1 MGDIVKLALRLFIF
15 ALVASVLLAVTNEVT
30 KGPIEQQKLAS
41 KMAALN
47 TVLPGCEYEQIEYEG
62 ISDDSALDEIFI
74 GKNADGSIK
83 GYALTANPQGYGG
96 EIPITLGVSEGGY
109 VTQVYVGSLQE
120 TQGLG
125 SRVGDDAFKEQF
137 IAIAAD
143 PDTLRNDVDTIA
155 GATIS
160 SSAFVNAVQE
170 MLTYTKGTLGIE
182 PHAGDKDA
190 ILAEVAAINGG
201 DEGEDAPVE
210 TTTNTYDV
218 TGFAAFK
225 VDVTVDSN
233 GKIVSVSVPENNETP
248 GFGADLI
255 ADQSVFDAL
264 VGQDIATAQID
275 VKSGATL
282 TSNAINDAL
291 KQAASAGE
299 SGEGSAKVYDVTG
312 FAPFKVE
319 IALDDAGKIV
329 SVSVPENNETPGLG
343 ADLIAD
349 QSVFDALVGQD
360 IATAQ
365 IDVKSG
371 VTLTSNAINDA
382 LKQAAADL
390 GGAEAAP
397 AVAGDPYTVKGMNKF
412 TLYVEVKDGGKIAS
426 VSAPNNSE
434 TPGFGAD
441 MLTDEALSALVGE
454 DLATAH
460 VDVKSG
466 VTLTSDAIN
475 AALKQAAIA
484 NGVAVAAEPTVEATA
499 EPTAE
504 PAAVPTVAEN
514 AAVELTMYDVTGFA
528 PFKVGIAVD
537 ENGKIVSVS
546 VPENS
551 ETPGLGADLIADQ
564 SIFDALVGQDIAT
577 AQIDVK
583 SGVTLT
589 SDAINA
595 ALKQAAIANGV
606 TVVAEPTVE
615 ATAEPAAEPTVTENA
630 VVEPTVA
637 ENAAVEPTMYDV
649 TGFAPFKVE
658 IAVDGNGKI
667 VSVTVPENS
676 ETPGLGAD
684 LIADQSI
691 FDALVGQDIA
701 TAQIDVKS
709 GVTLT
714 SDAINAALKQA
725 AIANGVTVV
734 AEPTVEAT
742 AEPAAEPTVTENA
755 VVEPT
760 VAENAAVE
768 PTMYD
773 VTGFAPF
780 KVEIAVDGNGKIVSV
795 TVPENSETPGL
806 GADLIADQSIFDA
819 LVGQDI
825 ATAQI
830 DVKSGVT
837 LTSNAINDALRQAA
851 AQFGGEATRD
861 ESAADGVAIGTYDV
875 TGFAPFKVEI
885 AVDGNGKIVSVSVPE
900 NNETPG
906 LGADL
911 IADQSVFDA
920 LVGQDIATAKIDVKS
935 GVTLTSNA
943 INDALGQAAKEV
955 Q

>member
-190 ILAEVAAINGG
+190 ILAEAAAINGG

-218 TGFAAFK
+218 TGFAPFK

-248 GFGADLI
+248 GLGADLI

-275 VKSGATL
+275 VKSGVTL

-397 AVAGDPYTVKGMNKF
+397 AAAGDPYTVKGMNKF

-434 TPGFGAD
+434 TPGLGAD

-589 SDAINA
+589 SNAINA

-615 ATAEPAAEPTVTENA
+615 ATAEPAAEPTV
-630 VVEPTVA
+630 
-637 ENAAVEPTMYDV
+637 
-649 TGFAPFKVE
+649 
-658 IAVDGNGKI
+658 
-667 VSVTVPENS
+667 
-676 ETPGLGAD
+676 
-684 LIADQSI
+684 
-691 FDALVGQDIA
+691 
-701 TAQIDVKS
+701 
-709 GVTLT
+709 
-714 SDAINAALKQA
+714 
-725 AIANGVTVV
+725 
-734 AEPTVEAT
+734 
-742 AEPAAEPTVTENA
+742 AEPA
-755 VVEPT
+755 VEPT

-920 LVGQDIATAKIDVKS
+920 LAGQDIATAKIDVKS

>member
-47 TVLPGCEYEQIEYEG
+47 AVLPGCEYEQIEYEG
-62 ISDDSALDEIFI
+62 ISDDSVLDEIFI

-190 ILAEVAAINGG
+190 ILAEAAAINGG

-218 TGFAAFK
+218 TGFTPFK

-275 VKSGATL
+275 VKSGVTL

-329 SVSVPENNETPGLG
+329 SVSVPENNETPGFG

-371 VTLTSNAINDA
+371 ATLTSNAINDA

-615 ATAEPAAEPTVTENA
+615 ATAEPAAEPTVAENA
-630 VVEPTVA
+630 AVEPTVAEPAAEPTVAEPAVEPTVA

-667 VSVTVPENS
+667 VSVS
-676 ETPGLGAD
+676 
-684 LIADQSI
+684 
-691 FDALVGQDIA
+691 
-701 TAQIDVKS
+701 
-709 GVTLT
+709 
-714 SDAINAALKQA
+714 
-725 AIANGVTVV
+725 
-734 AEPTVEAT
+734 
-742 AEPAAEPTVTENA
+742 
-755 VVEPT
+755 
-760 VAENAAVE
+760 
-768 PTMYD
+768 
-773 VTGFAPF
+773 
-780 KVEIAVDGNGKIVSV
+780 
-795 TVPENSETPGL
+795 VPENSETPGL

-911 IADQSVFDA
+911 IADQSIFDA

>member
-190 ILAEVAAINGG
+190 ILAEAAAINGG

-218 TGFAAFK
+218 TGFTPFK

-233 GKIVSVSVPENNETP
+233 GKIVSVSVPENNETPGLGADLIADQSVFDALVGQDIATAQIDVKSGVTLTSNAINDALKQAASAGESGEGSAKAYDVTGFAPFKVEIALDDAGKIVSVSVPENNETP

-275 VKSGATL
+275 VKSGA
-282 TSNAINDAL
+282 
-291 KQAASAGE
+291 
-299 SGEGSAKVYDVTG
+299 
-312 FAPFKVE
+312 
-319 IALDDAGKIV
+319 
-329 SVSVPENNETPGLG
+329 
-343 ADLIAD
+343 
-349 QSVFDALVGQD
+349 
-360 IATAQ
+360 
-365 IDVKSG
+365 
-371 VTLTSNAINDA
+371 TLTSNAINDA

-434 TPGFGAD
+434 TSGFGAD

-589 SDAINA
+589 SNAIND
-595 ALKQAAIANGV
+595 ALGQAAIANGV
-606 TVVAEPTVE
+606 AVAAEPTVE
-615 ATAEPAAEPTVTENA
+615 ATTEPAVEPTVAENAVVEPTVAEPAAKPTVAENA
-630 VVEPTVA
+630 AVEPTVA

-667 VSVTVPENS
+667 VSVS
-676 ETPGLGAD
+676 
-684 LIADQSI
+684 
-691 FDALVGQDIA
+691 
-701 TAQIDVKS
+701 
-709 GVTLT
+709 
-714 SDAINAALKQA
+714 
-725 AIANGVTVV
+725 
-734 AEPTVEAT
+734 
-742 AEPAAEPTVTENA
+742 
-755 VVEPT
+755 
-760 VAENAAVE
+760 
-768 PTMYD
+768 
-773 VTGFAPF
+773 
-780 KVEIAVDGNGKIVSV
+780 
-795 TVPENSETPGL
+795 VPENSETPGL

-920 LVGQDIATAKIDVKS
+920 LAGQDIATAKIDVKS

>member
-1 MGDIVKLALRLFIF
+1 M
-15 ALVASVLLAVTNEVT
+15 
-30 KGPIEQQKLAS
+30 
-41 KMAALN
+41 
-47 TVLPGCEYEQIEYEG
+47 
-62 ISDDSALDEIFI
+62 
-74 GKNADGSIK
+74 
-83 GYALTANPQGYGG
+83 
-96 EIPITLGVSEGGY
+96 
-109 VTQVYVGSLQE
+109 
-120 TQGLG
+120 
-125 SRVGDDAFKEQF
+125 
-137 IAIAAD
+137 
-143 PDTLRNDVDTIA
+143 
-155 GATIS
+155 
-160 SSAFVNAVQE
+160 
-170 MLTYTKGTLGIE
+170 
-182 PHAGDKDA
+182 
-190 ILAEVAAINGG
+190 
-201 DEGEDAPVE
+201 
-210 TTTNTYDV
+210 
-218 TGFAAFK
+218 
-225 VDVTVDSN
+225 
-233 GKIVSVSVPENNETP
+233 
-248 GFGADLI
+248 
-255 ADQSVFDAL
+255 
-264 VGQDIATAQID
+264 
-275 VKSGATL
+275 KSGVTL

-329 SVSVPENNETPGLG
+329 SVSVPENNETPGFG

-371 VTLTSNAINDA
+371 ATLTSNAINDA

-589 SDAINA
+589 SNAINA

-615 ATAEPAAEPTVTENA
+615 ATAEPAAEPTVAEPA
-630 VVEPTVA
+630 VEPTVAEPAAEPTVA
-637 ENAAVEPTMYDV
+637 ENAAVEPSMYDV

-667 VSVTVPENS
+667 
-676 ETPGLGAD
+676 A
-684 LIADQSI
+684 
-691 FDALVGQDIA
+691 
-701 TAQIDVKS
+701 
-709 GVTLT
+709 
-714 SDAINAALKQA
+714 
-725 AIANGVTVV
+725 
-734 AEPTVEAT
+734 
-742 AEPAAEPTVTENA
+742 
-755 VVEPT
+755 
-760 VAENAAVE
+760 
-768 PTMYD
+768 
-773 VTGFAPF
+773 
-780 KVEIAVDGNGKIVSV
+780 SV

-837 LTSNAINDALRQAA
+837 LTSNAINAALKQAA
-851 AQFGGEATRD
+851 IANGVTVVAEPTVEATA
-861 ESAADGVAIGTYDV
+861 EPAAEPTVAEPAVEPTVAEPAAEPTVAENAAVEPTMYDV

-906 LGADL
+906 FGADL
-911 IADQSVFDA
+911 IADQSIFDA
-920 LVGQDIATAKIDVKS
+920 LAGQDIATAKIDVKS

>member
-62 ISDDSALDEIFI
+62 ISDDSALDEIFV

-190 ILAEVAAINGG
+190 ILAEAAAINGG

-248 GFGADLI
+248 GLGADLI

-275 VKSGATL
+275 VKSGVTL

-299 SGEGSAKVYDVTG
+299 SGDGSAKVYDVTG

-390 GGAEAAP
+390 GGTEAAP

-412 TLYVEVKDGGKIAS
+412 TLYVEMKDGGKIAS

-434 TPGFGAD
+434 TPGLGAD

-504 PAAVPTVAEN
+504 PAAVPAVAEN

-577 AQIDVK
+577 AKIDVK

-589 SDAINA
+589 SNAIND
-595 ALKQAAIANGV
+595 ALGQAAIANGV
-606 TVVAEPTVE
+606 AVAAEPTVE
-615 ATAEPAAEPTVTENA
+615 ATAEPAAEPTVAENA
-630 VVEPTVA
+630 VVEPTVAEPAVEPTVA

-667 VSVTVPENS
+667 VSVS
-676 ETPGLGAD
+676 
-684 LIADQSI
+684 
-691 FDALVGQDIA
+691 
-701 TAQIDVKS
+701 
-709 GVTLT
+709 
-714 SDAINAALKQA
+714 
-725 AIANGVTVV
+725 
-734 AEPTVEAT
+734 
-742 AEPAAEPTVTENA
+742 
-755 VVEPT
+755 
-760 VAENAAVE
+760 
-768 PTMYD
+768 
-773 VTGFAPF
+773 
-780 KVEIAVDGNGKIVSV
+780 
-795 TVPENSETPGL
+795 VPENSETPGL

-911 IADQSVFDA
+911 IADQSIFDA

>member
-190 ILAEVAAINGG
+190 ILAEAAAINGG

-248 GFGADLI
+248 GF
-255 ADQSVFDAL
+255 
-264 VGQDIATAQID
+264 
-275 VKSGATL
+275 
-282 TSNAINDAL
+282 
-291 KQAASAGE
+291 
-299 SGEGSAKVYDVTG
+299 
-312 FAPFKVE
+312 
-319 IALDDAGKIV
+319 
-329 SVSVPENNETPGLG
+329 G

-466 VTLTSDAIN
+466 VTLTSN
-475 AALKQAAIA
+475 
-484 NGVAVAAEPTVEATA
+484 
-499 EPTAE
+499 
-504 PAAVPTVAEN
+504 
-514 AAVELTMYDVTGFA
+514 
-528 PFKVGIAVD
+528 
-537 ENGKIVSVS
+537 
-546 VPENS
+546 
-551 ETPGLGADLIADQ
+551 
-564 SIFDALVGQDIAT
+564 
-577 AQIDVK
+577 
-583 SGVTLT
+583 
-589 SDAINA
+589 AINA

-615 ATAEPAAEPTVTENA
+615 ATAEPAA
-630 VVEPTVA
+630 EPTVA

-667 VSVTVPENS
+667 VSVS
-676 ETPGLGAD
+676 
-684 LIADQSI
+684 
-691 FDALVGQDIA
+691 
-701 TAQIDVKS
+701 
-709 GVTLT
+709 
-714 SDAINAALKQA
+714 
-725 AIANGVTVV
+725 
-734 AEPTVEAT
+734 
-742 AEPAAEPTVTENA
+742 
-755 VVEPT
+755 
-760 VAENAAVE
+760 
-768 PTMYD
+768 
-773 VTGFAPF
+773 
-780 KVEIAVDGNGKIVSV
+780 
-795 TVPENSETPGL
+795 VPENSETPGL

-906 LGADL
+906 FGADL

-920 LVGQDIATAKIDVKS
+920 LAGQDIATAKIDVKS

>member
-190 ILAEVAAINGG
+190 ILAEAAAINGG

-275 VKSGATL
+275 VKSGVTL

-441 MLTDEALSALVGE
+441 MLTDKALSALVGE

-615 ATAEPAAEPTVTENA
+615 ATAEPAAEPTVTEPA
-630 VVEPTVA
+630 VEPTVA

-667 VSVTVPENS
+667 VSVS
-676 ETPGLGAD
+676 
-684 LIADQSI
+684 
-691 FDALVGQDIA
+691 
-701 TAQIDVKS
+701 
-709 GVTLT
+709 
-714 SDAINAALKQA
+714 
-725 AIANGVTVV
+725 
-734 AEPTVEAT
+734 
-742 AEPAAEPTVTENA
+742 
-755 VVEPT
+755 
-760 VAENAAVE
+760 
-768 PTMYD
+768 
-773 VTGFAPF
+773 
-780 KVEIAVDGNGKIVSV
+780 
-795 TVPENSETPGL
+795 VPENSETPGL

-906 LGADL
+906 FGADL
-911 IADQSVFDA
+911 IADQSIFDA

>member
-190 ILAEVAAINGG
+190 ILAEAAAINGG

-218 TGFAAFK
+218 TGFAPFK
-225 VDVTVDSN
+225 VDVTVDGN

-275 VKSGATL
+275 VKSGVTL

-299 SGEGSAKVYDVTG
+299 SGEGSAKAYDVTG

-329 SVSVPENNETPGLG
+329 SVSVPENNETPGFG

-499 EPTAE
+499 EPVVE
-504 PAAVPTVAEN
+504 PTVAEN

-551 ETPGLGADLIADQ
+551 ETPGFGADLIADQ
-564 SIFDALVGQDIAT
+564 SIFDALA
-577 AQIDVK
+577 
-583 SGVTLT
+583 
-589 SDAINA
+589 
-595 ALKQAAIANGV
+595 
-606 TVVAEPTVE
+606 
-615 ATAEPAAEPTVTENA
+615 
-630 VVEPTVA
+630 
-637 ENAAVEPTMYDV
+637 
-649 TGFAPFKVE
+649 
-658 IAVDGNGKI
+658 
-667 VSVTVPENS
+667 
-676 ETPGLGAD
+676 
-684 LIADQSI
+684 
-691 FDALVGQDIA
+691 
-701 TAQIDVKS
+701 
-709 GVTLT
+709 
-714 SDAINAALKQA
+714 
-725 AIANGVTVV
+725 
-734 AEPTVEAT
+734 
-742 AEPAAEPTVTENA
+742 
-755 VVEPT
+755 
-760 VAENAAVE
+760 
-768 PTMYD
+768 
-773 VTGFAPF
+773 
-780 KVEIAVDGNGKIVSV
+780 
-795 TVPENSETPGL
+795 
-806 GADLIADQSIFDA
+806 
-819 LVGQDI
+819 GQDI

-851 AQFGGEATRD
+851 AQFGGEATRN
-861 ESAADGVAIGTYDV
+861 ESAADGVAVGTYEV

-885 AVDGNGKIVSVSVPE
+885 AVDGNGKIVSVTVPE

-906 LGADL
+906 FGADL

-920 LVGQDIATAKIDVKS
+920 LVGQDIATAQIDVKS

>member
-62 ISDDSALDEIFI
+62 ISDDSALDEIFV

-190 ILAEVAAINGG
+190 ILAEAAAINGG

-218 TGFAAFK
+218 TGFAPFK
-225 VDVTVDSN
+225 VEIALDDA

-275 VKSGATL
+275 VKSGVTL

-319 IALDDAGKIV
+319 IALDDVGKIV

-615 ATAEPAAEPTVTENA
+615 PTVEATTEPAAEPTAAENA

-637 ENAAVEPTMYDV
+637 ENAAVEPTVAEPVVEPTVAEPAVEPTMYDV

-658 IAVDGNGKI
+658 IAVDGSGKI
-667 VSVTVPENS
+667 VSVS
-676 ETPGLGAD
+676 
-684 LIADQSI
+684 
-691 FDALVGQDIA
+691 
-701 TAQIDVKS
+701 
-709 GVTLT
+709 
-714 SDAINAALKQA
+714 
-725 AIANGVTVV
+725 
-734 AEPTVEAT
+734 
-742 AEPAAEPTVTENA
+742 
-755 VVEPT
+755 
-760 VAENAAVE
+760 
-768 PTMYD
+768 
-773 VTGFAPF
+773 
-780 KVEIAVDGNGKIVSV
+780 
-795 TVPENSETPGL
+795 VPENSETPGL

-911 IADQSVFDA
+911 IADQSIFDA

>member
-190 ILAEVAAINGG
+190 ILAEAAAINGG

-218 TGFAAFK
+218 TGFAPFK

-233 GKIVSVSVPENNETP
+233 GKIVSVTVPENNETP

-299 SGEGSAKVYDVTG
+299 SGEGSAKAYDVTG

-329 SVSVPENNETPGLG
+329 SVSVPENNETPGFG

-371 VTLTSNAINDA
+371 ATLTSNAINDA

-504 PAAVPTVAEN
+504 PATVPTVAEN

-606 TVVAEPTVE
+606 AVVAEPTVE
-615 ATAEPAAEPTVTENA
+615 ATAEPAAEPTVAEPA
-630 VVEPTVA
+630 VEPTVA

-667 VSVTVPENS
+667 VSVSVPENS

-691 FDALVGQDIA
+691 FDALA
-701 TAQIDVKS
+701 
-709 GVTLT
+709 
-714 SDAINAALKQA
+714 
-725 AIANGVTVV
+725 
-734 AEPTVEAT
+734 
-742 AEPAAEPTVTENA
+742 
-755 VVEPT
+755 
-760 VAENAAVE
+760 
-768 PTMYD
+768 
-773 VTGFAPF
+773 
-780 KVEIAVDGNGKIVSV
+780 
-795 TVPENSETPGL
+795 
-806 GADLIADQSIFDA
+806 
-819 LVGQDI
+819 GQDI

-906 LGADL
+906 FGADL

-920 LVGQDIATAKIDVKS
+920 LAGQDIATAKIDVKS

>member
-1 MGDIVKLALRLFIF
+1 
-15 ALVASVLLAVTNEVT
+15 
-30 KGPIEQQKLAS
+30 
-41 KMAALN
+41 MAALN

-190 ILAEVAAINGG
+190 ILAEAAAINGG

-218 TGFAAFK
+218 TGFAPFK

-233 GKIVSVSVPENNETP
+233 GKIVSVSVPENNETS

-275 VKSGATL
+275 VKSGVTL

-371 VTLTSNAINDA
+371 VTLTSDAINDA

-434 TPGFGAD
+434 TSGLGAD

-606 TVVAEPTVE
+606 TVVAEPTV
-615 ATAEPAAEPTVTENA
+615 AEPA
-630 VVEPTVA
+630 VEPTVA

-667 VSVTVPENS
+667 VSVS
-676 ETPGLGAD
+676 
-684 LIADQSI
+684 
-691 FDALVGQDIA
+691 
-701 TAQIDVKS
+701 
-709 GVTLT
+709 
-714 SDAINAALKQA
+714 
-725 AIANGVTVV
+725 
-734 AEPTVEAT
+734 
-742 AEPAAEPTVTENA
+742 
-755 VVEPT
+755 
-760 VAENAAVE
+760 
-768 PTMYD
+768 
-773 VTGFAPF
+773 
-780 KVEIAVDGNGKIVSV
+780 
-795 TVPENSETPGL
+795 VPENSETPGL

-911 IADQSVFDA
+911 IADQSIFDA

>member
-190 ILAEVAAINGG
+190 ILAEAAAINGG

-275 VKSGATL
+275 VKSGVTL

-299 SGEGSAKVYDVTG
+299 SGEGSAKAYDVTG

-329 SVSVPENNETPGLG
+329 SVSVPENNETPGFG

-371 VTLTSNAINDA
+371 ATLTSNAINDA

-606 TVVAEPTVE
+606 TVAAEPTVE
-615 ATAEPAAEPTVTENA
+615 ATAEPAAEPTVAENA
-630 VVEPTVA
+630 VVEPTVAENAAVEPTVAEPAVEPTVA

-667 VSVTVPENS
+667 VSVS
-676 ETPGLGAD
+676 
-684 LIADQSI
+684 
-691 FDALVGQDIA
+691 
-701 TAQIDVKS
+701 
-709 GVTLT
+709 
-714 SDAINAALKQA
+714 
-725 AIANGVTVV
+725 
-734 AEPTVEAT
+734 
-742 AEPAAEPTVTENA
+742 
-755 VVEPT
+755 
-760 VAENAAVE
+760 
-768 PTMYD
+768 
-773 VTGFAPF
+773 
-780 KVEIAVDGNGKIVSV
+780 
-795 TVPENSETPGL
+795 VPENSETPGL

-911 IADQSVFDA
+911 IADQSIFDA

>member
-190 ILAEVAAINGG
+190 ILAEAAAINGG

-248 GFGADLI
+248 G
-255 ADQSVFDAL
+255 
-264 VGQDIATAQID
+264 
-275 VKSGATL
+275 
-282 TSNAINDAL
+282 
-291 KQAASAGE
+291 
-299 SGEGSAKVYDVTG
+299 
-312 FAPFKVE
+312 
-319 IALDDAGKIV
+319 
-329 SVSVPENNETPGLG
+329 LG

-371 VTLTSNAINDA
+371 VTLTSDAINDA

-589 SDAINA
+589 SNAIND
-595 ALKQAAIANGV
+595 ALGQAAIANGV

-615 ATAEPAAEPTVTENA
+615 ATAEPAA
-630 VVEPTVA
+630 EPTVA

-667 VSVTVPENS
+667 VSVS
-676 ETPGLGAD
+676 
-684 LIADQSI
+684 
-691 FDALVGQDIA
+691 
-701 TAQIDVKS
+701 
-709 GVTLT
+709 
-714 SDAINAALKQA
+714 
-725 AIANGVTVV
+725 
-734 AEPTVEAT
+734 
-742 AEPAAEPTVTENA
+742 
-755 VVEPT
+755 
-760 VAENAAVE
+760 
-768 PTMYD
+768 
-773 VTGFAPF
+773 
-780 KVEIAVDGNGKIVSV
+780 
-795 TVPENSETPGL
+795 VPENSETPGL

-906 LGADL
+906 FGADL

-920 LVGQDIATAKIDVKS
+920 LAGQDIATAKIDVKS

>member
-190 ILAEVAAINGG
+190 ILAEAAAINGG

-218 TGFAAFK
+218 TGFAPFK
-225 VDVTVDSN
+225 VDVTVDGN

-264 VGQDIATAQID
+264 AGQDIATAQID
-275 VKSGATL
+275 VKSGVTL

-299 SGEGSAKVYDVTG
+299 SGEGSAKAYDVTG

-329 SVSVPENNETPGLG
+329 SVSVPENNETPGFG

-349 QSVFDALVGQD
+349 QSVFDALAGQD

-499 EPTAE
+499 EPAAE
-504 PAAVPTVAEN
+504 PTVAEN

-551 ETPGLGADLIADQ
+551 ETPGFGADLIADQ
-564 SIFDALVGQDIAT
+564 SVFDALA
-577 AQIDVK
+577 
-583 SGVTLT
+583 
-589 SDAINA
+589 
-595 ALKQAAIANGV
+595 
-606 TVVAEPTVE
+606 
-615 ATAEPAAEPTVTENA
+615 
-630 VVEPTVA
+630 
-637 ENAAVEPTMYDV
+637 
-649 TGFAPFKVE
+649 
-658 IAVDGNGKI
+658 
-667 VSVTVPENS
+667 
-676 ETPGLGAD
+676 
-684 LIADQSI
+684 
-691 FDALVGQDIA
+691 
-701 TAQIDVKS
+701 
-709 GVTLT
+709 
-714 SDAINAALKQA
+714 
-725 AIANGVTVV
+725 
-734 AEPTVEAT
+734 
-742 AEPAAEPTVTENA
+742 
-755 VVEPT
+755 
-760 VAENAAVE
+760 
-768 PTMYD
+768 
-773 VTGFAPF
+773 
-780 KVEIAVDGNGKIVSV
+780 
-795 TVPENSETPGL
+795 
-806 GADLIADQSIFDA
+806 
-819 LVGQDI
+819 GQDI

-837 LTSNAINDALRQAA
+837 LTSNAINDALGQAA
-851 AQFGGEATRD
+851 AQFGGEATRN
-861 ESAADGVAIGTYDV
+861 ESAADGVAVGTYEV

-906 LGADL
+906 FGADL
-911 IADQSVFDA
+911 IADQSIFDALAGQDIATAQIDVKSGVTLTSNAINDALGQAAAQFGGEATRNESAADGVAVGTYEVTGFAPFKVEIAVDGNGKIVSVSVPENNETPGFGADLIADQSIFDA

>member
-1 MGDIVKLALRLFIF
+1 MGGIVKLALRLFIF

-62 ISDDSALDEIFI
+62 ISDDSVLDEIFI

-190 ILAEVAAINGG
+190 ILAEAAAINGG

-275 VKSGATL
+275 VKSGVTL
-282 TSNAINDAL
+282 TSDAINDAL

-299 SGEGSAKVYDVTG
+299 SGEGSAKAYDVTG

-329 SVSVPENNETPGLG
+329 SVSVPENNETPGFG

-371 VTLTSNAINDA
+371 ATLTSNAINDA

-397 AVAGDPYTVKGMNKF
+397 AVAGDPYTVRGMNKF

-499 EPTAE
+499 EPT
-504 PAAVPTVAEN
+504 
-514 AAVELTMYDVTGFA
+514 
-528 PFKVGIAVD
+528 
-537 ENGKIVSVS
+537 
-546 VPENS
+546 
-551 ETPGLGADLIADQ
+551 
-564 SIFDALVGQDIAT
+564 
-577 AQIDVK
+577 
-583 SGVTLT
+583 
-589 SDAINA
+589 
-595 ALKQAAIANGV
+595 
-606 TVVAEPTVE
+606 VE
-615 ATAEPAAEPTVTENA
+615 ATAEPTAEPAA
-630 VVEPTVA
+630 VPTVA

-667 VSVTVPENS
+667 VSVS
-676 ETPGLGAD
+676 
-684 LIADQSI
+684 
-691 FDALVGQDIA
+691 
-701 TAQIDVKS
+701 
-709 GVTLT
+709 
-714 SDAINAALKQA
+714 
-725 AIANGVTVV
+725 
-734 AEPTVEAT
+734 
-742 AEPAAEPTVTENA
+742 
-755 VVEPT
+755 
-760 VAENAAVE
+760 
-768 PTMYD
+768 
-773 VTGFAPF
+773 
-780 KVEIAVDGNGKIVSV
+780 
-795 TVPENSETPGL
+795 VPENSETPGL

-900 NNETPG
+900 NSETPG

-911 IADQSVFDA
+911 IADQSIFDA

>member
-62 ISDDSALDEIFI
+62 ISDDSALDEIFV

-143 PDTLRNDVDTIA
+143 PDTLRNDVDTLA

-190 ILAEVAAINGG
+190 ILAEAAAINGG

-275 VKSGATL
+275 VKSGVTL

-299 SGEGSAKVYDVTG
+299 SGEGSAKAYDVTG

-329 SVSVPENNETPGLG
+329 SVSVPENNETPGFG
-343 ADLIAD
+343 ADLIGD

-371 VTLTSNAINDA
+371 ATLTSNAINDA

-615 ATAEPAAEPTVTENA
+615 PTVEATTEPAAEPTAAENA

-637 ENAAVEPTMYDV
+637 ENAAVEPTVAEPAVEPTMYDV

-658 IAVDGNGKI
+658 IAVDGSGKI
-667 VSVTVPENS
+667 VSVS
-676 ETPGLGAD
+676 
-684 LIADQSI
+684 
-691 FDALVGQDIA
+691 
-701 TAQIDVKS
+701 
-709 GVTLT
+709 
-714 SDAINAALKQA
+714 
-725 AIANGVTVV
+725 
-734 AEPTVEAT
+734 
-742 AEPAAEPTVTENA
+742 
-755 VVEPT
+755 
-760 VAENAAVE
+760 
-768 PTMYD
+768 
-773 VTGFAPF
+773 
-780 KVEIAVDGNGKIVSV
+780 
-795 TVPENSETPGL
+795 VPENSETPGL

-920 LVGQDIATAKIDVKS
+920 LAGQDIATAKIDVKS

>member
-190 ILAEVAAINGG
+190 ILAEAAAINGG

-264 VGQDIATAQID
+264 AGQDIATAQID
-275 VKSGATL
+275 VKSGVTL

-299 SGEGSAKVYDVTG
+299 SGEGSAKAYDVTG

-484 NGVAVAAEPTVEATA
+484 NGVAVAAEPTAEPTVEA
-499 EPTAE
+499 TAE

-589 SDAINA
+589 SNAINA

-615 ATAEPAAEPTVTENA
+615 ATAEPAAEPAVAENA
-630 VVEPTVA
+630 VVEPTVAEPAVEPTVA

-691 FDALVGQDIA
+691 FDALV
-701 TAQIDVKS
+701 S
-709 GVTLT
+709 
-714 SDAINAALKQA
+714 
-725 AIANGVTVV
+725 
-734 AEPTVEAT
+734 
-742 AEPAAEPTVTENA
+742 
-755 VVEPT
+755 
-760 VAENAAVE
+760 
-768 PTMYD
+768 
-773 VTGFAPF
+773 
-780 KVEIAVDGNGKIVSV
+780 
-795 TVPENSETPGL
+795 
-806 GADLIADQSIFDA
+806 
-819 LVGQDI
+819 QDI

-911 IADQSVFDA
+911 IADQSIFDA

>member
-47 TVLPGCEYEQIEYEG
+47 TVLPGCEHEQIEYEG

-190 ILAEVAAINGG
+190 ILAEAAAINGG

-275 VKSGATL
+275 VKSG
-282 TSNAINDAL
+282 
-291 KQAASAGE
+291 
-299 SGEGSAKVYDVTG
+299 
-312 FAPFKVE
+312 
-319 IALDDAGKIV
+319 
-329 SVSVPENNETPGLG
+329 
-343 ADLIAD
+343 
-349 QSVFDALVGQD
+349 
-360 IATAQ
+360 
-365 IDVKSG
+365 
-371 VTLTSNAINDA
+371 VTLTSDAINDA

-434 TPGFGAD
+434 TPGLGAD

-589 SDAINA
+589 SNAIND
-595 ALKQAAIANGV
+595 ALKQAASAGESGEGS
-606 TVVAEPTVE
+606 AK
-615 ATAEPAAEPTVTENA
+615 A
-630 VVEPTVA
+630 
-637 ENAAVEPTMYDV
+637 YDV

-658 IAVDGNGKI
+658 IALD
-667 VSVTVPENS
+667 
-676 ETPGLGAD
+676 
-684 LIADQSI
+684 
-691 FDALVGQDIA
+691 DA
-701 TAQIDVKS
+701 
-709 GVTLT
+709 
-714 SDAINAALKQA
+714 
-725 AIANGVTVV
+725 
-734 AEPTVEAT
+734 
-742 AEPAAEPTVTENA
+742 
-755 VVEPT
+755 
-760 VAENAAVE
+760 
-768 PTMYD
+768 
-773 VTGFAPF
+773 
-780 KVEIAVDGNGKIVSV
+780 
-795 TVPENSETPGL
+795 
-806 GADLIADQSIFDA
+806 
-819 LVGQDI
+819 
-825 ATAQI
+825 
-830 DVKSGVT
+830 
-837 LTSNAINDALRQAA
+837 
-851 AQFGGEATRD
+851 
-861 ESAADGVAIGTYDV
+861 
-875 TGFAPFKVEI
+875 
-885 AVDGNGKIVSVSVPE
+885 GKIVSVSVPE

-920 LVGQDIATAKIDVKS
+920 LVGQDIATAQIDVKSGVTLTSDAINDALKQAAADLGGAEAAPAVAGDPYTVKGMNKFTLYVEVKDGGKIASVSAPNNSETPGLGADMLTDEALSALVGEDLATAHVDVKSGVTLTSDAINAALKQAAIANGVAVAAEPTVEATAEPTAEPAAVPTVAENAAVELTMYDVTGFAPFKVGIAVDENGKIVSVSVPENSETPGLGADLIADQSIFDALVGQDIATAKIDVKS

>member
-62 ISDDSALDEIFI
+62 ISDDSTLDEIFI

-190 ILAEVAAINGG
+190 ILAEAAAINGG

-218 TGFAAFK
+218 TGFAPFK

-233 GKIVSVSVPENNETP
+233 GKIVSVTVPENNETP

-299 SGEGSAKVYDVTG
+299 SGEGSAKAYDVTG

-329 SVSVPENNETPGLG
+329 SVSVPENNETPGFG

-371 VTLTSNAINDA
+371 ATLTSNAINDA

-504 PAAVPTVAEN
+504 PATVPTVAEN

-595 ALKQAAIANGV
+595 ALKEAAIANGV

-615 ATAEPAAEPTVTENA
+615 ATAEPAAGPTVAEPA
-630 VVEPTVA
+630 VEPTVA

-667 VSVTVPENS
+667 VSVS
-676 ETPGLGAD
+676 
-684 LIADQSI
+684 
-691 FDALVGQDIA
+691 
-701 TAQIDVKS
+701 
-709 GVTLT
+709 
-714 SDAINAALKQA
+714 
-725 AIANGVTVV
+725 
-734 AEPTVEAT
+734 
-742 AEPAAEPTVTENA
+742 
-755 VVEPT
+755 
-760 VAENAAVE
+760 
-768 PTMYD
+768 
-773 VTGFAPF
+773 
-780 KVEIAVDGNGKIVSV
+780 
-795 TVPENSETPGL
+795 VPENSETPGL

>member
-190 ILAEVAAINGG
+190 ILAEAAAINGG

-275 VKSGATL
+275 VKSGVTL
-282 TSNAINDAL
+282 TSDAINDAL

-299 SGEGSAKVYDVTG
+299 SGEGSAKAYDVTG

-329 SVSVPENNETPGLG
+329 SVSVPENNETPGFG

-371 VTLTSNAINDA
+371 ATLTSNAINDA

-589 SDAINA
+589 SNAIND
-595 ALKQAAIANGV
+595 ALGQAAIANGV
-606 TVVAEPTVE
+606 TVTAEPTAEPTVE
-615 ATAEPAAEPTVTENA
+615 ATAEPAAEPTVAENA

-637 ENAAVEPTMYDV
+637 EP
-649 TGFAPFKVE
+649 
-658 IAVDGNGKI
+658 
-667 VSVTVPENS
+667 
-676 ETPGLGAD
+676 
-684 LIADQSI
+684 
-691 FDALVGQDIA
+691 
-701 TAQIDVKS
+701 
-709 GVTLT
+709 
-714 SDAINAALKQA
+714 
-725 AIANGVTVV
+725 
-734 AEPTVEAT
+734 
-742 AEPAAEPTVTENA
+742 
-755 VVEPT
+755 
-760 VAENAAVE
+760 AVE

-837 LTSNAINDALRQAA
+837 LTSNAINDALHQAA

-906 LGADL
+906 FGADL

>member
-190 ILAEVAAINGG
+190 ILAEAAAINGG

-218 TGFAAFK
+218 TGFTPFK

-233 GKIVSVSVPENNETP
+233 GKIVSVSVPENSETP
-248 GFGADLI
+248 GLGADLI

-275 VKSGATL
+275 VKSGVTL

-329 SVSVPENNETPGLG
+329 SVSVPENNETPGFG

-371 VTLTSNAINDA
+371 ATLTSNAINDA

-589 SDAINA
+589 SNAINA

-615 ATAEPAAEPTVTENA
+615 ATAEPAAEPTVAEPA
-630 VVEPTVA
+630 VEPTVAEPAAEPTVA

-667 VSVTVPENS
+667 
-676 ETPGLGAD
+676 A
-684 LIADQSI
+684 
-691 FDALVGQDIA
+691 
-701 TAQIDVKS
+701 
-709 GVTLT
+709 
-714 SDAINAALKQA
+714 
-725 AIANGVTVV
+725 
-734 AEPTVEAT
+734 
-742 AEPAAEPTVTENA
+742 
-755 VVEPT
+755 
-760 VAENAAVE
+760 
-768 PTMYD
+768 
-773 VTGFAPF
+773 
-780 KVEIAVDGNGKIVSV
+780 SV

-885 AVDGNGKIVSVSVPE
+885 AVDGNDKIVSVSVPE

-906 LGADL
+906 FGADL
-911 IADQSVFDA
+911 IADQSIFDA
-920 LVGQDIATAKIDVKS
+920 LAGQDIATAKIDVKS

>member
-190 ILAEVAAINGG
+190 ILAEAAAINGG

-218 TGFAAFK
+218 TGFAPFK

-275 VKSGATL
+275 VKSGVTL

-299 SGEGSAKVYDVTG
+299 SGEGSAKAYDVTG

-329 SVSVPENNETPGLG
+329 SVSVPENNETPGFG

-390 GGAEAAP
+390 GGAETAP

-484 NGVAVAAEPTVEATA
+484 NGVAVAAEPTAEPTVEA
-499 EPTAE
+499 TAE

-546 VPENS
+546 VPENN
-551 ETPGLGADLIADQ
+551 ETPGFGADLIADQ
-564 SIFDALVGQDIAT
+564 SVFDALVGQDIAT
-577 AQIDVK
+577 AKIDVK

-589 SDAINA
+589 SNAIND
-595 ALKQAAIANGV
+595 ALGQAAIANGV
-606 TVVAEPTVE
+606 AVAAEPTVE
-615 ATAEPAAEPTVTENA
+615 ATAEPAVEPTVAENAAVEPTVAEPAVEPTVAENA

-649 TGFAPFKVE
+649 TGFAPFKVG
-658 IAVDGNGKI
+658 IAVDENGKI
-667 VSVTVPENS
+667 VSVSVPENN
-676 ETPGLGAD
+676 ETPGFGAD
-684 LIADQSI
+684 LIADQSV

-701 TAQIDVKS
+701 TAK
-709 GVTLT
+709 
-714 SDAINAALKQA
+714 
-725 AIANGVTVV
+725 
-734 AEPTVEAT
+734 
-742 AEPAAEPTVTENA
+742 
-755 VVEPT
+755 
-760 VAENAAVE
+760 
-768 PTMYD
+768 
-773 VTGFAPF
+773 
-780 KVEIAVDGNGKIVSV
+780 
-795 TVPENSETPGL
+795 
-806 GADLIADQSIFDA
+806 
-819 LVGQDI
+819 
-825 ATAQI
+825 I

-837 LTSNAINDALRQAA
+837 LTSNAINDALKQAA

-861 ESAADGVAIGTYDV
+861 ESAADGVAVGTYDV

-906 LGADL
+906 FGADL

>member
-96 EIPITLGVSEGGY
+96 EIPITLGVSEDGY

-190 ILAEVAAINGG
+190 ILAEAAAINGG

-210 TTTNTYDV
+210 NTTNTYDV
-218 TGFAAFK
+218 TGFAPFK
-225 VDVTVDSN
+225 VDVTVDGN

-275 VKSGATL
+275 VKSGVTL

-299 SGEGSAKVYDVTG
+299 SGEGSAKAYDVTG

-329 SVSVPENNETPGLG
+329 SVSVPENNETPGFG

-499 EPTAE
+499 EP
-504 PAAVPTVAEN
+504 AVEPTVAEN

-551 ETPGLGADLIADQ
+551 ETPGFGADLIADQ
-564 SIFDALVGQDIAT
+564 SIFDALAGQDIAT

-589 SDAINA
+589 SNAINA
-595 ALKQAAIANGV
+595 ALKQAAIANDV

-615 ATAEPAAEPTVTENA
+615 ATAEPAA
-630 VVEPTVA
+630 EPTVA

-667 VSVTVPENS
+667 VSVSVPENS
-676 ETPGLGAD
+676 ETPGFGAD

-691 FDALVGQDIA
+691 FDALA
-701 TAQIDVKS
+701 
-709 GVTLT
+709 
-714 SDAINAALKQA
+714 
-725 AIANGVTVV
+725 
-734 AEPTVEAT
+734 
-742 AEPAAEPTVTENA
+742 
-755 VVEPT
+755 
-760 VAENAAVE
+760 
-768 PTMYD
+768 
-773 VTGFAPF
+773 
-780 KVEIAVDGNGKIVSV
+780 
-795 TVPENSETPGL
+795 
-806 GADLIADQSIFDA
+806 
-819 LVGQDI
+819 GQDI

-851 AQFGGEATRD
+851 AQFGGEATRN
-861 ESAADGVAIGTYDV
+861 ESAADGVAVGTYDV

-885 AVDGNGKIVSVSVPE
+885 AVDGNGKIVSVTVPE

-906 LGADL
+906 FGADL
-911 IADQSVFDA
+911 IADQSIFDA
-920 LVGQDIATAKIDVKS
+920 LAGQDIATAKIDVKS

>member
-190 ILAEVAAINGG
+190 ILAEAAAINGG

-218 TGFAAFK
+218 TGFAPFK
-225 VDVTVDSN
+225 VDVTVDGN

-275 VKSGATL
+275 VKSGVTL

-299 SGEGSAKVYDVTG
+299 SGEGSAKAYDVTG

-329 SVSVPENNETPGLG
+329 SVSVPENNETPGFG

-499 EPTAE
+499 EPVVE
-504 PAAVPTVAEN
+504 PTVAEN

-551 ETPGLGADLIADQ
+551 ETPGFGADLIADQ
-564 SIFDALVGQDIAT
+564 GVFDALVGQDI
-577 AQIDVK
+577 V
-583 SGVTLT
+583 
-589 SDAINA
+589 
-595 ALKQAAIANGV
+595 
-606 TVVAEPTVE
+606 
-615 ATAEPAAEPTVTENA
+615 
-630 VVEPTVA
+630 
-637 ENAAVEPTMYDV
+637 
-649 TGFAPFKVE
+649 
-658 IAVDGNGKI
+658 
-667 VSVTVPENS
+667 
-676 ETPGLGAD
+676 
-684 LIADQSI
+684 
-691 FDALVGQDIA
+691 
-701 TAQIDVKS
+701 
-709 GVTLT
+709 
-714 SDAINAALKQA
+714 
-725 AIANGVTVV
+725 
-734 AEPTVEAT
+734 
-742 AEPAAEPTVTENA
+742 
-755 VVEPT
+755 
-760 VAENAAVE
+760 
-768 PTMYD
+768 
-773 VTGFAPF
+773 
-780 KVEIAVDGNGKIVSV
+780 
-795 TVPENSETPGL
+795 
-806 GADLIADQSIFDA
+806 
-819 LVGQDI
+819 
-825 ATAQI
+825 TAQI

-851 AQFGGEATRD
+851 AQFGGEATRN
-861 ESAADGVAIGTYDV
+861 ESAADGVAVGTYDV

-885 AVDGNGKIVSVSVPE
+885 AVDGNGKIVSVTVPE

-906 LGADL
+906 FGADL
-911 IADQSVFDA
+911 IADQSIFDA
-920 LVGQDIATAKIDVKS
+920 LAGQDIATAKIDVKS

>member
-62 ISDDSALDEIFI
+62 ISDDSALDEIFV

-83 GYALTANPQGYGG
+83 GYALTSNPQGYGG

-190 ILAEVAAINGG
+190 ILAEAAAINGG

-218 TGFAAFK
+218 TGFAPFK
-225 VDVTVDSN
+225 VEIALDDA

-282 TSNAINDAL
+282 TSDAINDAL

-299 SGEGSAKVYDVTG
+299 SGDGSAKVYDVTG

-329 SVSVPENNETPGLG
+329 SVSVPENNETPGFG

-371 VTLTSNAINDA
+371 ATLTSNAINDA

-484 NGVAVAAEPTVEATA
+484 NGVTVAAEPTVEATA
-499 EPTAE
+499 EP
-504 PAAVPTVAEN
+504 AAAPTVAEN

-551 ETPGLGADLIADQ
+551 ETPGFGADLIADQ

-589 SDAINA
+589 SNAINA

-606 TVVAEPTVE
+606 TVAAEPTVE
-615 ATAEPAAEPTVTENA
+615 ATAEPAAEPTVAENA
-630 VVEPTVA
+630 AVEPTVAEPAVEPTVA

-701 TAQIDVKS
+701 TAK
-709 GVTLT
+709 
-714 SDAINAALKQA
+714 
-725 AIANGVTVV
+725 
-734 AEPTVEAT
+734 
-742 AEPAAEPTVTENA
+742 
-755 VVEPT
+755 
-760 VAENAAVE
+760 
-768 PTMYD
+768 
-773 VTGFAPF
+773 
-780 KVEIAVDGNGKIVSV
+780 
-795 TVPENSETPGL
+795 
-806 GADLIADQSIFDA
+806 
-819 LVGQDI
+819 
-825 ATAQI
+825 I

-906 LGADL
+906 FGADL
-911 IADQSVFDA
+911 IADQSIFDA
-920 LVGQDIATAKIDVKS
+920 LAGQDIATAKIDVKS

>member
-190 ILAEVAAINGG
+190 ILAEAAAINGG

-282 TSNAINDAL
+282 TSDAINDAL

-349 QSVFDALVGQD
+349 QSMFDALVGQD

-589 SDAINA
+589 SNAINA

-606 TVVAEPTVE
+606 TVTAEPTAEPTVE
-615 ATAEPAAEPTVTENA
+615 ATAEPAAEPTVAENA

-637 ENAAVEPTMYDV
+637 EPAVEPTMYDV

-667 VSVTVPENS
+667 
-676 ETPGLGAD
+676 A
-684 LIADQSI
+684 
-691 FDALVGQDIA
+691 
-701 TAQIDVKS
+701 
-709 GVTLT
+709 
-714 SDAINAALKQA
+714 
-725 AIANGVTVV
+725 
-734 AEPTVEAT
+734 
-742 AEPAAEPTVTENA
+742 
-755 VVEPT
+755 
-760 VAENAAVE
+760 
-768 PTMYD
+768 
-773 VTGFAPF
+773 
-780 KVEIAVDGNGKIVSV
+780 SV

-906 LGADL
+906 FGADL
-911 IADQSVFDA
+911 IADQSIFDA
-920 LVGQDIATAKIDVKS
+920 LAGQDIATAKIDVKS

>member
-190 ILAEVAAINGG
+190 ILAEAAAINGG

-218 TGFAAFK
+218 TGFAPFK

-233 GKIVSVSVPENNETP
+233 GKIVSVTVPENNETPGFGADLIADQSVFDALAGQDIATAQIDVKSGATLTSNAINDALKQAASAGESGEGSAKAYDVTGFAPFKVEIALDDAGKIVSVSVPENNETP

-275 VKSGATL
+275 VKSGA
-282 TSNAINDAL
+282 
-291 KQAASAGE
+291 
-299 SGEGSAKVYDVTG
+299 
-312 FAPFKVE
+312 
-319 IALDDAGKIV
+319 
-329 SVSVPENNETPGLG
+329 
-343 ADLIAD
+343 
-349 QSVFDALVGQD
+349 
-360 IATAQ
+360 
-365 IDVKSG
+365 
-371 VTLTSNAINDA
+371 TLTSNAINDA

-577 AQIDVK
+577 AKIDVK

-589 SDAINA
+589 SNAIND
-595 ALKQAAIANGV
+595 ALGQAAIANGV
-606 TVVAEPTVE
+606 AVAAEPTVE
-615 ATAEPAAEPTVTENA
+615 ATAEPAAEPTVAENA

-667 VSVTVPENS
+667 VSVS
-676 ETPGLGAD
+676 
-684 LIADQSI
+684 
-691 FDALVGQDIA
+691 
-701 TAQIDVKS
+701 
-709 GVTLT
+709 
-714 SDAINAALKQA
+714 
-725 AIANGVTVV
+725 
-734 AEPTVEAT
+734 
-742 AEPAAEPTVTENA
+742 
-755 VVEPT
+755 
-760 VAENAAVE
+760 
-768 PTMYD
+768 
-773 VTGFAPF
+773 
-780 KVEIAVDGNGKIVSV
+780 
-795 TVPENSETPGL
+795 VPENSETPGL

-911 IADQSVFDA
+911 IADQSIFDALVGQDIATAQIDVKSGVTLTSNAINDALRQAAAQFGGEATRDESAADGVAIGTYDVTGFAPFKVEIAVDGNGKIVSVSVPENNETPGFGADLIADQSVFDA
-920 LVGQDIATAKIDVKS
+920 LAGQDIATAKIDVKS

>member
-62 ISDDSALDEIFI
+62 ISDDSALDEIFV

-190 ILAEVAAINGG
+190 ILAEAAAINGG

-248 GFGADLI
+248 GLGADLI
-255 ADQSVFDAL
+255 ADQSIFDAL

-275 VKSGATL
+275 VKSGVTL
-282 TSNAINDAL
+282 TSDAINDAL

-371 VTLTSNAINDA
+371 ATLTSNAINDA

-595 ALKQAAIANGV
+595 ALKEAAIANGV

-615 ATAEPAAEPTVTENA
+615 ATAEPAAEPTVAEPA
-630 VVEPTVA
+630 VEPTVA

-667 VSVTVPENS
+667 VSVS
-676 ETPGLGAD
+676 
-684 LIADQSI
+684 
-691 FDALVGQDIA
+691 
-701 TAQIDVKS
+701 
-709 GVTLT
+709 
-714 SDAINAALKQA
+714 
-725 AIANGVTVV
+725 
-734 AEPTVEAT
+734 
-742 AEPAAEPTVTENA
+742 
-755 VVEPT
+755 
-760 VAENAAVE
+760 
-768 PTMYD
+768 
-773 VTGFAPF
+773 
-780 KVEIAVDGNGKIVSV
+780 
-795 TVPENSETPGL
+795 VPENSETPGL

-911 IADQSVFDA
+911 IADQSIFDA

>member
-190 ILAEVAAINGG
+190 ILAEAAAINGG

-218 TGFAAFK
+218 TGFTPFK

-233 GKIVSVSVPENNETP
+233 GKIVSVSVPENNETPGLGADLIADQSVFDALVGQDIATAQIDVKSGVTLTSNAINDALKQAASAGESGEGSVKVYDVTGFAPFKVEIALDDAGKIVSVSVPENNETP

-275 VKSGATL
+275 VKSGA
-282 TSNAINDAL
+282 
-291 KQAASAGE
+291 
-299 SGEGSAKVYDVTG
+299 
-312 FAPFKVE
+312 
-319 IALDDAGKIV
+319 
-329 SVSVPENNETPGLG
+329 
-343 ADLIAD
+343 
-349 QSVFDALVGQD
+349 
-360 IATAQ
+360 
-365 IDVKSG
+365 
-371 VTLTSNAINDA
+371 TLTSNAINDA

-434 TPGFGAD
+434 TPG
-441 MLTDEALSALVGE
+441 
-454 DLATAH
+454 
-460 VDVKSG
+460 
-466 VTLTSDAIN
+466 
-475 AALKQAAIA
+475 
-484 NGVAVAAEPTVEATA
+484 
-499 EPTAE
+499 
-504 PAAVPTVAEN
+504 
-514 AAVELTMYDVTGFA
+514 
-528 PFKVGIAVD
+528 
-537 ENGKIVSVS
+537 
-546 VPENS
+546 
-551 ETPGLGADLIADQ
+551 LGADLIADQ

-589 SDAINA
+589 SNAINA

-615 ATAEPAAEPTVTENA
+615 ATAEPAAEPTVAEPA
-630 VVEPTVA
+630 VEPTVA

-667 VSVTVPENS
+667 VSVS
-676 ETPGLGAD
+676 
-684 LIADQSI
+684 
-691 FDALVGQDIA
+691 
-701 TAQIDVKS
+701 
-709 GVTLT
+709 
-714 SDAINAALKQA
+714 
-725 AIANGVTVV
+725 
-734 AEPTVEAT
+734 
-742 AEPAAEPTVTENA
+742 
-755 VVEPT
+755 
-760 VAENAAVE
+760 
-768 PTMYD
+768 
-773 VTGFAPF
+773 
-780 KVEIAVDGNGKIVSV
+780 
-795 TVPENSETPGL
+795 VPENSETPGL

-861 ESAADGVAIGTYDV
+861 ESAADGVAIGTSDV

-911 IADQSVFDA
+911 IADQSIFDA
-920 LVGQDIATAKIDVKS
+920 LAGQDIATAKIDVKS